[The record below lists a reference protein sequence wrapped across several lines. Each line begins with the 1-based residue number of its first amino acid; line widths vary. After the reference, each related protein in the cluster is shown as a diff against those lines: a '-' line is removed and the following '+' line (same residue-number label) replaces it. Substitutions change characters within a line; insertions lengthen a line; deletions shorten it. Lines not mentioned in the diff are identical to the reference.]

1 MGRRRRTGGDNV
13 TREREGGTGR
23 SRATAANNDYSAVLN
38 QQRRGCAG
46 LHRGQLVSIKGEP
59 GLNAYRVLAV
69 DPVRGAAVIARADSN
84 AESWRLPV
92 SVLEALEL
100 TRLGKY

>member
-1 MGRRRRTGGDNV
+1 MGGRRRTGGDDV

-23 SRATAANNDYSAVLN
+23 SRATAANNAYSAVLN

-92 SVLEALEL
+92 SVLEALE
-100 TRLGKY
+100 

>member
-1 MGRRRRTGGDNV
+1 M
-13 TREREGGTGR
+13 TREREGGTDH
-23 SRATAANNDYSAVLN
+23 SRATAADNAYSAVLN

-46 LHRGQLVSIKGEP
+46 LHRGQLVAIKGEP

-69 DPVRGAAVIARADSN
+69 DPVRGAAVIARPDSN

-92 SVLEALEL
+92 GALEALEAL
-100 TRLGKY
+100 E

>member
-1 MGRRRRTGGDNV
+1 MGRRRRTGGDDV

-23 SRATAANNDYSAVLN
+23 SRATAANNAYSAVLN

-59 GLNAYRVLAV
+59 GMHVYKVLAV
-69 DPVRGAAVIARADSN
+69 DPVRGEAVVARVGDPSR
-84 AESWRLPV
+84 SWRLPAK
-92 SVLEALEL
+92 ALAAFD
-100 TRLGKY
+100 

>member
-1 MGRRRRTGGDNV
+1 MTRESEGATGGCVKDSIYGA
-13 TREREGGTGR
+13 RIIE
-23 SRATAANNDYSAVLN
+23 
-38 QQRRGCAG
+38 QRRGCAG

-84 AESWRLPV
+84 AESWQLSV
-92 SVLEALEL
+92 SALEALE
-100 TRLGKY
+100 